1 MKSLERLI
9 MNDEAQILMEKIRN
23 INLTIEAKSYTIE
36 EEEYH
41 KKQVKNYL
49 KRLNEIMKEE

>member
-1 MKSLERLI
+1 MKGLERLI
-9 MNDEAQILMEKIRN
+9 MNSEAQILMEEIRN
-23 INLTIEAKSYTIE
+23 INLTIEAKNYTTE

-49 KRLNEIMKEE
+49 KRLNEIMKGE